1 MTASE
6 TLDDIDLTNPD
17 AFVAGVPHEWFTRL
31 RRESPVYWHPEADG
45 SGFWAVTGYDE
56 FVTVNRDPQTYSSSR
71 GAVFL
76 WDIPEDALEQQRLLM
91 LNMDPPLHT
100 RYRLLIN
107 KGFTPRMVSAL
118 EDTMRGRTREI
129 LDRVAERGE
138 CDFVVDVAAEL
149 PLQVIA
155 DLMGVPQEDRH
166 KLFDW
171 SNRMIGGNDPEYGL
185 TEEDTAI
192 ASMELYA
199 YAAELADQKRAN
211 PSDDL
216 ISVLSQAEVDGERL
230 SGLEIDLFFLLLSV
244 AGNET
249 TRNLISHGLVA
260 LLEHPDQLAKLRANP
275 ELMGS
280 AIEEML
286 RWASPVM
293 QFRRTA
299 TVDHELG
306 GQPIK
311 DGDKIVFWHIS
322 ANRDETK
329 FDDPFTFDVVRSP
342 NEHVAFGGGGPH
354 FCLGANL
361 ARMEI
366 RVMFEELLARFP
378 EMEITGDVRRLRSN
392 FINGIKH
399 IPMRVR

>member
-1 MTASE
+1 MTATES
-6 TLDDIDLTNPD
+6 LADIDLTNPD

-31 RRESPVYWHPEADG
+31 RREAPVFWHTEVDG
-45 SGFWAVTGYDE
+45 PGFWAVTSYDE

-76 WDIPEDALEQQRLLM
+76 WDMPEEALEQQRLLM

-118 EDTMRGRTREI
+118 EDTMRDRTREI

-171 SNRMIGGNDPEYGL
+171 SNRMVGGNDPEYGL
-185 TEEDTAI
+185 TEEDNAV

-199 YAAELADQKRAN
+199 YAAELANQKRAN

-260 LLEHPDQLAKLRANP
+260 LLEHPDQLAKLRVNP
-275 ELMGS
+275 DLMGS
-280 AIEEML
+280 TIEEML

-299 TVDHELG
+299 MVDHELG

-329 FDDPFTFDVVRSP
+329 FADPFTFDIARSP

-366 RVMFEELLARFP
+366 RVMFEELLVRFP
-378 EMEITGDVRRLRSN
+378 EMEITGEVSRLRSN

-399 IPMRVR
+399 IPLRVG